1 MAAVDHLLH
10 FRQAA
15 DGQIPPNCIAR
26 YLCTK
31 ASWRGKYRR
40 VLCITSNCITTQH
53 PDSLTITNRW
63 DFTAD
68 TDIDGVSAPSS
79 NAEEQEFTLSV
90 RQDVKVPAPMFF
102 QVIYSILSQ
111 HCLHLTAEQVQGC
124 QVHMQ
129 TAKLSPDHALSGHC
143 LCSYAWPVPYC
154 LQDSWVGQ
162 RSYVKRGQGQGR
174 W

>member
-1 MAAVDHLLH
+1 MSAVDHLLH

-15 DGQIPPNCIAR
+15 DGQIPPDCIAR

-53 PDSLTITNRW
+53 PDSLTITNKW

-79 NAEEQEFTLSV
+79 NADEQEFVLSV
-90 RQDVKVPAPMFF
+90 RQDKKVPAPTFF
-102 QVIYSILSQ
+102 PLMASTLKVST
-111 HCLHLTAEQVQGC
+111 CLRLTAEQVQGC
-124 QVHMQ
+124 QIHLQ
-129 TAKLSPDHALSGHC
+129 AAKLSPDHALSGHG
-143 LCSYAWPVPYC
+143 LCSHARPVPYC
-154 LQDSWVGQ
+154 LQDSWVC
-162 RSYVKRGQGQGR
+162 
-174 W
+174 

>member
-15 DGQIPPNCIAR
+15 DGQIPPDCIAR

-40 VLCITSNCITTQH
+40 VLCITSSCITTQH
-53 PDSLTITNRW
+53 PDSLNITNKW

-79 NAEEQEFTLSV
+79 SAEEQEFVLSV
-90 RQDVKVPAPMFF
+90 RQDKKV
-102 QVIYSILSQ
+102 
-111 HCLHLTAEQVQGC
+111 
-124 QVHMQ
+124 
-129 TAKLSPDHALSGHC
+129 
-143 LCSYAWPVPYC
+143 
-154 LQDSWVGQ
+154 
-162 RSYVKRGQGQGR
+162 
-174 W
+174 

>member
-15 DGQIPPNCIAR
+15 DGQIPPDCIAR

-53 PDSLTITNRW
+53 PDSLTITNKW

-68 TDIDGVSAPSS
+68 TDIDGVSAPPS
-79 NAEEQEFTLSV
+79 NAEEQEFVLSV
-90 RQDVKVPAPMFF
+90 RQDKKVPAPTF
-102 QVIYSILSQ
+102 L
-111 HCLHLTAEQVQGC
+111 
-124 QVHMQ
+124 
-129 TAKLSPDHALSGHC
+129 
-143 LCSYAWPVPYC
+143 
-154 LQDSWVGQ
+154 
-162 RSYVKRGQGQGR
+162 SYVCILLSKSAPPHV
-174 W
+174 

>member
-15 DGQIPPNCIAR
+15 DGQIPPDCIAR

-40 VLCITSNCITTQH
+40 VLCITSSCITTQH
-53 PDSLTITNRW
+53 PDSLTITNKW

-79 NAEEQEFTLSV
+79 NAEEQEFVLSV
-90 RQDVKVPAPMFF
+90 RQDKKVSRSH
-102 QVIYSILSQ
+102 QVVHILRLALDVTTSVRLDV
-111 HCLHLTAEQVQGC
+111 CRASSR
-124 QVHMQ
+124 
-129 TAKLSPDHALSGHC
+129 LSNLLASSGTP
-143 LCSYAWPVPYC
+143 S
-154 LQDSWVGQ
+154 
-162 RSYVKRGQGQGR
+162 
-174 W
+174 